1 MAYAPHNNENVRYQ
15 MRCGLVP
22 TDLPIILGQ
31 FREADHGKVFE
42 FAERRWP
49 DDTFAADMPHVIYVG
64 GASPEPRLAKVLKTV
79 AFVVVDEDADG
90 QPVIERWDIRGCRAY
105 DTAWVRA

>member
-49 DDTFAADMPHVIYVG
+49 DDTFAADMPHVVYVG
-64 GASPEPRLAKVLKTV
+64 EGSVEPRLAKVLKTV